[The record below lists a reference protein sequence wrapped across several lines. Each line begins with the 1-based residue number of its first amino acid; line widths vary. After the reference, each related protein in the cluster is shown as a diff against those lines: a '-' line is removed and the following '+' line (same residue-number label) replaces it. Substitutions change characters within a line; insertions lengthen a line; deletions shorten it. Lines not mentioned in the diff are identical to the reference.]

1 MPNGKA
7 NGKQLRISN
16 AETSTKTRL
25 LIKECGMATSAEYIE
40 YAAERVKQCGI
51 SEEIR
56 FRKMFGEYMLYA
68 ADRPVLLV
76 CDDTVFVK
84 MLPELEPAF
93 GGRAVQKG
101 FPYPGA
107 KEHFILDIDDD
118 ELVGAV
124 VSELVRVTPV
134 SGSRNKNKAGTKI
147 KKRDK
152 VLKNERKDSE

>member
-1 MPNGKA
+1 
-7 NGKQLRISN
+7 
-16 AETSTKTRL
+16 
-25 LIKECGMATSAEYIE
+25 MATSAEYIE

-68 ADRPVLLV
+68 ADRPFLLV

-84 MLPELEPAF
+84 MLPELESVF

-101 FPYPGA
+101 VPYPGA
-107 KEHFILDIDDD
+107 KEHFILDIDDG
-118 ELVGAV
+118 ELVRAV

-134 SGSRNKNKAGTKI
+134 SGSKNKNKKEGQRT
-147 KKRDK
+147 
-152 VLKNERKDSE
+152 EG

>member
-1 MPNGKA
+1 
-7 NGKQLRISN
+7 
-16 AETSTKTRL
+16 
-25 LIKECGMATSAEYIE
+25 MATSAEYIE

-84 MLPELEPAF
+84 MLPELESVF

-101 FPYPGA
+101 VPYPGA

-118 ELVGAV
+118 GRFGACPRDARIGKQ
-124 VSELVRVTPV
+124 EQ
-134 SGSRNKNKAGTKI
+134 K

-152 VLKNERKDSE
+152 GLKNERNDSE